1 MNPRSTTLS
10 PQKEVVR
17 VFYKELWDH
26 ADKRLIPVIF
36 HEGFTFRGSLGPT
49 LVGHDQFAG
58 HVDFVTETFGQ
69 YTTDILAMI
78 EEGNRVG
85 GKMRFYGFHRKELFE
100 CHRAAAMCGGQ
111 ACQSSRFE
119 GTKVRDLFVLCSA
132 TSTA

>member
-58 HVDFVTETFGQ
+58 YVDFVTETFGQ

-78 EEGNRVG
+78 EKGIAS
-85 GKMRFYGFHRKELFE
+85 
-100 CHRAAAMCGGQ
+100 AAKCV
-111 ACQSSRFE
+111 STVFI
-119 GTKVRDLFVLCSA
+119 VRNCSSA
-132 TSTA
+132 TERPPCVVDRHAESRNNPSPTRKDNDQFSHLAG